1 MRDLEGEHIMI
12 ELRNITK
19 VYKAKSKTK
28 PFIKAVDHV
37 SLTVEDGSIVGL
49 LGPNGAGKST
59 MIKMILGVLYPT
71 EGEALINGMNSYQY
85 RKRLMKNIGIVF
97 GQRSQLWWDL
107 PPVDTFELFRRM
119 YGVENKVFENT
130 LNELVD
136 KLDVEKIIQTPVRFL
151 SLGQRMK
158 CEIIAALCF
167 QPQIIILDEPTLGL
181 DVVAKETI
189 RNFLRKINRERKVT
203 ILLAT
208 HDLADVEAICDRVIV
223 INHGRV
229 LFDDSSETIR
239 HMQEKKRQAEMIFIP
254 SKPDMEI
261 PFACERELYDGKQ
274 TIKITG
280 SQQVITG
287 AVNWCFQHGDV
298 EDVIIKKQS
307 IEKIVMEL
315 YDK

>member
-1 MRDLEGEHIMI
+1 MI
-12 ELRNITK
+12 ELKDITK
-19 VYKAKSKTK
+19 VYKARGKEKS
-28 PFIKAVDHV
+28 PVHAVDHV
-37 SLTVEDGSIVGL
+37 SLEIEDGSIVGL

-71 EGEALINGMNSYQY
+71 EGAALINGMNSYQY
-85 RKRLMKNIGIVF
+85 RKKLMRDIGTVF

-107 PPVDTFELFRRM
+107 PAADTFELFRKM
-119 YGVENKVFENT
+119 YGVEKEVFERT
-130 LNELVD
+130 LTELVD
-136 KLDVEKIIQTPVRFL
+136 MLGVGKIVQTPVRFL

-167 QPQIIILDEPTLGL
+167 DPKIIILDEPTLGL
-181 DVVAKETI
+181 DVVSKEAI
-189 RNFLRKINRERKVT
+189 RSFLKKINRERKVT

-223 INHGRV
+223 INHGKI

-239 HMQEKKRQAEMIFIP
+239 HMQGKKRQAEIIFV
-254 SKPDMEI
+254 PDGPDKKL
-261 PFACERELYDGKQ
+261 PFECETESYDGKQ

-280 SQQVITG
+280 TSQIITG
-287 AVNWCFQHGDV
+287 AVNWCFQNGGV

-315 YDK
+315 YDA